1 MEFSYR
7 FTIDNQE
14 LILERCD
21 LAFLNTIDKLPDG
34 TDPGVLY
41 KLFSISALNL
51 YKIPTENENFHKIEE
66 FFKNV
71 EDDSDTNITISIKTA
86 TDDKVYDIYK
96 IDHVRYCRVRII
108 RYEQDDE
115 GINYI
120 FELYGVNK

>member
-86 TDDKVYDIYK
+86 TDDKFYNIYE
-96 IDHVRYCRVRII
+96 IDYVRYCRVRII
-108 RYEQDDE
+108 RYEQEDE

>member
-71 EDDSDTNITISIKTA
+71 EDDSDTNIGYNLTA
-86 TDDKVYDIYK
+86 QYLYVYCPCCHKENILNNFTRTYDIPPY
-96 IDHVRYCRVRII
+96 YP
-108 RYEQDDE
+108 
-115 GINYI
+115 GPI
-120 FELYGVNK
+120 FCNQEAQIHS

>member
-1 MEFSYR
+1 MDISYR

-51 YKIPTENENFHKIEE
+51 YKIPTENENFYTIEE
-66 FFKNV
+66 FFKT
-71 EDDSDTNITISIKTA
+71 SALISLSLI
-86 TDDKVYDIYK
+86 
-96 IDHVRYCRVRII
+96 CCNFLII
-108 RYEQDDE
+108 LFPKKPFAPV
-115 GINYI
+115 II
-120 FELYGVNK
+120 

>member
-51 YKIPTENENFHKIEE
+51 YKIPTENENFRKIEE

-86 TDDKVYDIYK
+86 TDDKFYDIYK
-96 IDHVRYCRVRII
+96 IDHVRYCRARII

>member
-1 MEFSYR
+1 MDISYR

-21 LAFLNTIDKLPDG
+21 LAFLNTIDKLRDG

-86 TDDKVYDIYK
+86 TDDKCYDIYK

>member
-1 MEFSYR
+1 MDFSYR

-21 LAFLNTIDKLPDG
+21 LAFLNTIDQLPDG

-86 TDDKVYDIYK
+86 TDDKFYDIYK

>member
-1 MEFSYR
+1 MDFSYR

-86 TDDKVYDIYK
+86 TDDKFYNIYE
-96 IDHVRYCRVRII
+96 IDYVRYCRVRII

>member
-1 MEFSYR
+1 MDISYR
-7 FTIDNQE
+7 FTIDNKE

-71 EDDSDTNITISIKTA
+71 EDDSDTNITISIKTS
-86 TDDKVYDIYK
+86 TDDKFYNIYE
-96 IDHVRYCRVRII
+96 IDHVRYCRARII

>member
-86 TDDKVYDIYK
+86 TDDKFYNIYE
-96 IDHVRYCRVRII
+96 IDRVRYCRVRII

>member
-1 MEFSYR
+1 MDISYR

-86 TDDKVYDIYK
+86 TDDKFYNIYE
-96 IDHVRYCRVRII
+96 IDRVRYCRVRII

>member
-1 MEFSYR
+1 MDFSYR

-86 TDDKVYDIYK
+86 TDDKFYNIYE
-96 IDHVRYCRVRII
+96 IDYVRYCRVRII
-108 RYEQDDE
+108 RYEQEDE

>member
-1 MEFSYR
+1 MDFSYR

-51 YKIPTENENFHKIEE
+51 YKIPTEDENFRKIEE

-86 TDDKVYDIYK
+86 TDDKFYHIYK

>member
-1 MEFSYR
+1 MDISYR

-21 LAFLNTIDKLPDG
+21 LAFLNTIDKLPNG

-86 TDDKVYDIYK
+86 TDDKFYNIYE
-96 IDHVRYCRVRII
+96 IDYVRYCRVRII

>member
-14 LILERCD
+14 LILEHCD

-51 YKIPTENENFHKIEE
+51 YKIPTENENFRKIEE

-86 TDDKVYDIYK
+86 TDDKFYNI
-96 IDHVRYCRVRII
+96 
-108 RYEQDDE
+108 
-115 GINYI
+115 
-120 FELYGVNK
+120 

>member
-1 MEFSYR
+1 MDFSYR

-21 LAFLNTIDKLPDG
+21 LAFLNTTDKLPDG

-86 TDDKVYDIYK
+86 TDDKFYNIYE
-96 IDHVRYCRVRII
+96 IDYVRYCRVRII

>member
-1 MEFSYR
+1 MDISYR

>member
-1 MEFSYR
+1 M
-7 FTIDNQE
+7 
-14 LILERCD
+14 
-21 LAFLNTIDKLPDG
+21 
-34 TDPGVLY
+34 
-41 KLFSISALNL
+41 
-51 YKIPTENENFHKIEE
+51 TENENFRKIEE

-86 TDDKVYDIYK
+86 TDDKFYNIYE